1 MACRAGQCNE
11 DLSGK
16 QLTSVGTLE
25 SRKSEIEG
33 IERKCGHPALA
44 LQGVQ
49 LQDLSFR
56 TINGSGE
63 RPSFAK
69 LCKGRTKDKAMT
81 FTVKL
86 VCEKCENVK
95 EVPCRFKGVGR
106 PPPATMGSAKV
117 GVASQAFDNLG

>member
-1 MACRAGQCNE
+1 MGDAMQCAGRDLDLPCSFGPWTRPGPCVATGTSIGPMPALTRQQMACRAGQCNE

-69 LCKGRTKDKAMT
+69 LCKGRYGA
-81 FTVKL
+81 
-86 VCEKCENVK
+86 N
-95 EVPCRFKGVGR
+95 EVEFK
-106 PPPATMGSAKV
+106 
-117 GVASQAFDNLG
+117 